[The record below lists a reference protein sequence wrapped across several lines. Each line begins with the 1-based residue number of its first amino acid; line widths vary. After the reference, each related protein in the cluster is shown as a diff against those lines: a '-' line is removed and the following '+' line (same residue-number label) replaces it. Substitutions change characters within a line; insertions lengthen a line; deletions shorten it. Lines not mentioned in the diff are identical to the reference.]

1 METSIIKTF
10 PVTGMSCATCA
21 LNVERILKRQPGVLE
36 ASVNYANAAATI
48 KLTPSSGQEEALQSA
63 LRSIGYDLI
72 LETPDHH
79 PDDAQRIRFR
89 KLKSNMIWSISL
101 ALPVMVVAMFFMHMH
116 YANLLML
123 VLTLPVV
130 GWFGRDFFRNAW
142 KQGRRGQAN
151 MDTLVALSTGIAFLF
166 SLFNTIYPEFWYAR
180 KLQPHVYYEAAAVII
195 AFILVGKVM
204 EERAKSNT
212 SSAIKKLMGLQA
224 TTVYR
229 LDDNGLETII
239 PIAQLKPDDRIRIK
253 PGDRIPVD
261 GEILSG
267 FSALDESTITGESL
281 PVDKAAGEL
290 VYAGTLNITGSF
302 VIRARQIGSGTIL
315 SRIIEMVRTAQGS
328 KAPVQKTVDRIAGI
342 FVPVVILISLLSFVI
357 WVVFGGENSLSQGL
371 LAMVTVLVVACPCA
385 LGLATP
391 TALMVGMGMGAEMG
405 ILIKDAESLETI
417 HKVNTLMLDKTGTLT
432 VGKPAVTDMQWLISE
447 AEKKVAEQVLF
458 SLESLSTHP
467 LATAIAD
474 YLQQHAASRVELD
487 DFVQVPGKGLRA
499 IFQNRAYVAGNL
511 KMLEEQGIP
520 LPDST
525 RQTIHGL
532 QQEAKTVICY
542 ARDREVIALIALA
555 DKLRESSPD
564 AIKLLTRMDIRVHM
578 LTGDN
583 PQTAQ
588 AIAGQAGIPNFRA
601 NLMPADKAAY
611 IKRLQSQGL
620 IVAMVGDGI
629 NDTHALARADVS
641 IAMGKGSDIAMDIA
655 AMTIVS
661 FDLRKIPKAIRL
673 SKLTVN
679 AIHQNLFW
687 AFIYNLIG
695 IPVAAGV
702 LYPSFGI
709 LLNPMIAAAAMAMSS
724 VSVVSNSLRLRGRRL

>member
-1 METSIIKTF
+1 
-10 PVTGMSCATCA
+10 
-21 LNVERILKRQPGVLE
+21 
-36 ASVNYANAAATI
+36 
-48 KLTPSSGQEEALQSA
+48 
-63 LRSIGYDLI
+63 
-72 LETPDHH
+72 
-79 PDDAQRIRFR
+79 
-89 KLKSNMIWSISL
+89 
-101 ALPVMVVAMFFMHMH
+101 
-116 YANLLML
+116 
-123 VLTLPVV
+123 
-130 GWFGRDFFRNAW
+130 
-142 KQGRRGQAN
+142 
-151 MDTLVALSTGIAFLF
+151 
-166 SLFNTIYPEFWYAR
+166 
-180 KLQPHVYYEAAAVII
+180 
-195 AFILVGKVM
+195 
-204 EERAKSNT
+204 
-212 SSAIKKLMGLQA
+212 
-224 TTVYR
+224 
-229 LDDNGLETII
+229 
-239 PIAQLKPDDRIRIK
+239 
-253 PGDRIPVD
+253 
-261 GEILSG
+261 
-267 FSALDESTITGESL
+267 
-281 PVDKAAGEL
+281 
-290 VYAGTLNITGSF
+290 
-302 VIRARQIGSGTIL
+302 
-315 SRIIEMVRTAQGS
+315 
-328 KAPVQKTVDRIAGI
+328 
-342 FVPVVILISLLSFVI
+342 
-357 WVVFGGENSLSQGL
+357 VVFGGENSLSQGL

-417 HKVNTLMLDKTGTLT
+417 HKVNTLVLDKTGTLT

>member
-391 TALMVGMGMGAEMG
+391 TALMVGMGKGAEMG

-417 HKVNTLMLDKTGTLT
+417 HKVNTLVLDKTGTLT